1 MQQLETEQSQ
11 AQDDDE
17 VDDVAVG
24 QWAAMQA
31 LDGAQHP
38 IGEKYSAIP
47 TRVKS
52 SICMDASSEFD
63 ISDDA
68 VDTLAHWRQPGQG

>member
-1 MQQLETEQSQ
+1 MRRRSENRLDRGELLQQLETEQSQ

-38 IGEKYSAIP
+38 IGEKIQRDP
-47 TRVKS
+47 
-52 SICMDASSEFD
+52 D
-63 ISDDA
+63 
-68 VDTLAHWRQPGQG
+68 QGEK